1 MAHKRALEA
10 LDRTLKD
17 HRNDSRC
24 FGGAMILLSGDFRQ
38 TLPVIPKSTAAD
50 EINACLKSSNLW
62 RYVKKLQ
69 LVTNMSC
76 IAVEESSGLIAFPSN
91 FCNFVSSKD
100 ELINE
105 VFPIIDNHKNKKWLS
120 ERAILAA
127 KNKDVNDLNFVIQ
140 NQIVGTLHTFKSIDC
155 VTNEEEATNYPTE
168 FLNSLDV
175 PGLPP
180 HNLQL
185 KIGSVVIM
193 LRNLNQPKLCNG
205 TRLVITKLMAN
216 VIHAM
221 ILKGKFKSDEVL
233 IPRIPMISIDML
245 FEFKRIQFPI
255 RLAFAMTIN
264 KSQGQSFS
272 VCDLNLENACFS
284 HGQLYVACSRVGK
297 PSALFVLAPDK
308 KTKNIVYHKVL
319 Y

>member
-1 MAHKRALEA
+1 
-10 LDRTLKD
+10 
-17 HRNDSRC
+17 
-24 FGGAMILLSGDFRQ
+24 MILLSGDFRQ

-69 LVTNMSC
+69 LVTNVRVALVNDTSAEEFSKQLLL
-76 IAVEESSGLIAFPSN
+76 IGNGRVAVEESRGLIAFPSN

-100 ELINE
+100 ELINKAI
-105 VFPIIDNHKNKKWLS
+105 PNIIDNHKNKKWLS

-168 FLNSLDV
+168 FLNSLE

-185 KIGSVVIM
+185 KNGSVVIM

-205 TRLVITKLMAN
+205 TRLVITKLIAN

-221 ILKGKFKSDEVL
+221 ILKRKFKSDEVL
-233 IPRIPMISIDML
+233 IPRIPMISIDMP
-245 FEFKRIQFPI
+245 FKFKRIQFPI

-264 KSQGQSFS
+264 KSQGKSFS
-272 VCDLNLENACFS
+272 
-284 HGQLYVACSRVGK
+284 
-297 PSALFVLAPDK
+297 
-308 KTKNIVYHKVL
+308 II
-319 Y
+319 

>member
-1 MAHKRALEA
+1 MSLIFSTVRARSDIAVAVASSGIAATLLEGCRTAHSALKLPLNLQTTEQPICNIAKYSAMAKVLVASKIIFWDECTMAHKRALEA

-17 HRNDSRC
+17 LRNDSRC
-24 FGGAMILLSGDFRQ
+24 FGGALILLSGDFRQ

-69 LVTNMSC
+69 LVTNMRVALVNDASAEEFSKQLLL
-76 IAVEESSGLIAFPSN
+76 IGNGRVAVEESSGLIAFPSN

-105 VFPIIDNHKNKKWLS
+105 VFPNIIDNHKNKKWLS

-127 KNKDVNDLNFVIQ
+127 KNKDVNDLSFVIQ

-180 HNLQL
+180 YNLQL
-185 KIGSVVIM
+185 KIGSVDIM
-193 LRNLNQPKLCNG
+193 LRNLN
-205 TRLVITKLMAN
+205 
-216 VIHAM
+216 
-221 ILKGKFKSDEVL
+221 
-233 IPRIPMISIDML
+233 
-245 FEFKRIQFPI
+245 
-255 RLAFAMTIN
+255 
-264 KSQGQSFS
+264 
-272 VCDLNLENACFS
+272 
-284 HGQLYVACSRVGK
+284 
-297 PSALFVLAPDK
+297 
-308 KTKNIVYHKVL
+308 
-319 Y
+319 